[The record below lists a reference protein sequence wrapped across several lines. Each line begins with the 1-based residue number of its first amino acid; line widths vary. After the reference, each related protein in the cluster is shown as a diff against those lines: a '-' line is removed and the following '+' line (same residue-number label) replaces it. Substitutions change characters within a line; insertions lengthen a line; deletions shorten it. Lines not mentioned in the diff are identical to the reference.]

1 MLIQR
6 EMKRAICSQSFKF
19 NHNMIYEYSE
29 GKKHLLTNIWTI
41 IAVVIIV
48 IKCTR
53 IEAVAVA
60 KFLEVKFRRGGNNLM
75 TDQ

>member
-1 MLIQR
+1 
-6 EMKRAICSQSFKF
+6 
-19 NHNMIYEYSE
+19 MIYEYSE